1 MNIQHFLLNF
11 KIKSTIFGRT
21 PPTKMD
27 VINSNASDVINK
39 KKHKRSR
46 INAKIKQFSIEIYFM
61 WFSALIFFA
70 ETFVGKGPLIHLFIL
85 KYIHLNLQINIPL
98 FNLKIKKNYSKAEI
112 GEITSKK

>member
-1 MNIQHFLLNF
+1 
-11 KIKSTIFGRT
+11 
-21 PPTKMD
+21 MD
-27 VINSNASDVINK
+27 VINSNSSDGITK
-39 KKHKRSR
+39 KKHKRPR

-70 ETFVGKGPLIHLFIL
+70 ETFVGKDPLIHLFIL

-112 GEITSKK
+112 GEITSKKTFRVL